1 MSGLQKKETAAAV
14 YWWDPTRI
22 AEPDEPHF
30 QPSWWQEQDRVVGS
44 STGRNVAWFVQG
56 EQGNMVLRH
65 YYRGGLVGKVLTDQ
79 FWLESVEKSRA
90 MREFQLLQWMADE
103 GLPVP
108 RPCAARYARRGLIYR
123 ADLLIEMI
131 PNSRDIFRMMT
142 DQGPLDSALWQS
154 VGATVR
160 AMHDKGVYH
169 SDLNCHNI
177 MLDSDNK
184 VWLIDFDK
192 CERREPG
199 EWQQAN
205 CERLLRSLRKE
216 LTKNDSFGWK
226 ESDWSAFMAGYQGTH
241 AA

>member
-1 MSGLQKKETAAAV
+1 MSGLQKKETPEAV
-14 YWWDPTRI
+14 FWWDPTRSP
-22 AEPDEPHF
+22 EPEEHHF
-30 QPSWWQEQDRVVGS
+30 QPAWWQQQDRVMGS
-44 STGRNVAWFVQG
+44 SKGRNIAWFVEG
-56 EQGNMVLRH
+56 EQGAMVLRH
-65 YYRGGLVGKVLTDQ
+65 YYRGGLVGKILHDQ
-79 FWLESVEKSRA
+79 FWLEPVEKSRA

-108 RPCAARYARRGLIYR
+108 RPCAARYARSGLIYR

-131 PNSRDIFRMMT
+131 PNSRDIFRIMT
-142 DQGPLDSALWQS
+142 DQGPLEAEIWQK
-154 VGATVR
+154 VGAAVR
-160 AMHDKGVYH
+160 EMHRHGVYH

-177 MLDSDNK
+177 MLDSDEK

-216 LTKNDSFGWK
+216 LDKNEKFGWQ
-226 ESDWSAFMAGYQGTH
+226 EAQWDDFLAGYQQS
-241 AA
+241 